1 MLFKLLLLFT
11 VVPALE
17 LAVLHKAAVLMGL
30 GWTVALILLT
40 GVAGSTLAKW
50 QGLAVLRQTQ
60 AEMARGQVPSHGLL
74 EGVLILLGAAL
85 LLTPGFLTD
94 LLGLFCLLPWSRRRL
109 RAQLRTRLERWVQSG
124 QVQFTLR

>member
-1 MLFKLLLLFT
+1 MLLRLLLLFT

-17 LAVLHKAAVLMGL
+17 LIVLHKAATLMGL

-50 QGLAVLRQTQ
+50 QGLAVLRQTR
-60 AEMARGQVPSHGLL
+60 AEMACGQAPSQGLL
-74 EGVLILLGAAL
+74 DGLLILLGAAL

-94 LLGLFCLLPWSRRRL
+94 LLGLCCLVPWSRRRL
-109 RAQLRTRLERWVQSG
+109 RTQLRTRLERWGQSG
-124 QVQFTLR
+124 QIQFTLR